1 MRRRDFLLASSAAAL
16 APVLPAAGATAT
28 HDFKGRV
35 LVLIELNGGND
46 GLNTVVPFADPL
58 YASLRPRL
66 ALSRDD
72 VLPLDQKL
80 ALNKVLE
87 PLMPAWQAKD
97 MAIALGV
104 GYADPNRSHFRSI
117 EVVETASDPEE
128 VRTDG
133 WIGGIFAE
141 AKIKR
146 DFATDGVVLGGPLG
160 PLAGGDLKAIALEEP
175 ESFIRQAMNTPDA
188 PARPANAALTHILGV
203 RGEVRTAAND
213 LGARLAAAT
222 NQTTEGWPQNRFAR
236 QLAVTAR
243 LIASGTPT
251 AVYKIRHA
259 GFDTHAGQ
267 LGTQRQLLTQFG
279 EGLAKF
285 RDAMIKAGAWDRV
298 LVMTYAEFGRRVGE
312 NGSNGTDH
320 GTAAPHFILG
330 GRVKGGLYGEQPPLN
345 DLDAGDLKFR
355 LDFRRLYATAS
366 ERWWGIARTPKT
378 LLQAKPLEFLRA

>member
-16 APVLPAAGATAT
+16 VPTLPASAATAP
-28 HDFKGRV
+28 HDFKDRV

-46 GLNTVVPFADPL
+46 GLNTIVPFADPL
-58 YASLRPRL
+58 YTSLRPRL
-66 ALSRDD
+66 ALSRDE
-72 VLPLDQKL
+72 VLPLDEKL

-87 PLMPAWQAKD
+87 PLMPAWQGKD
-97 MAIALGV
+97 LAIALGV

-117 EVVETASDPEE
+117 EVVETASDPKE
-128 VRTDG
+128 VRAEG

-141 AKIKR
+141 AKVKR
-146 DFATDGVVLGGPLG
+146 VFATDGVVLGGPLG
-160 PLAGGDLKAIALEEP
+160 PLAGGDVKAIALEEP
-175 ESFIRQAMNTPDA
+175 EAFIRQAMNTPEA
-188 PARPANAALTHILGV
+188 PARTANAALAHVLAV
-203 RGEVRTAAND
+203 RGEVRSAAND
-213 LGARLAAAT
+213 LGGRLAAVT
-222 NQTTEGWPQNRFAR
+222 NQPTDDWPQNRFAR

-267 LGTQRQLLTQFG
+267 LGTQRQLLTQFA

-285 RDAMIKAGAWDRV
+285 RDVMIKAGAWERV
-298 LVMTYAEFGRRVGE
+298 LLMTYAEFGRRVAE

-320 GTAAPHFILG
+320 GTAAPHFIMG
-330 GRVKGGLYGEQPPLN
+330 GKVKGGLYGEQPPLN
-345 DLDAGDLKFR
+345 DLDAGDLKYR

-378 LLQAKPLEFLRA
+378 LQQAKPLELLRA